1 MVGTRLPGY
10 PAFLAAADFQ
20 AAFSGCVGR
29 KAGRLATITT
39 LPLPGWSMAR
49 EHIHFVTGRL
59 AEHSLRRVV
68 EPLARELGFDYSLG
82 VMKITVAALLTTQWI
97 RPRLEPPPGATR
109 VILPGYCRGD
119 LEPLVKAFGVP
130 VERGPKDLRQL
141 PEYFGRQPPQEYGTF
156 DIEILA
162 EINHAPRLTLHEIL
176 AEAARLKAAG
186 ADVIDLGCD
195 PGSVWQGVGE
205 AVRALVAEGHR
216 VSIDSFEPREIA
228 AAVAAGAE
236 LVLSVNHTN
245 RHAAPDWGAEVVVIP
260 DEPGTLTGLEDTV
273 EQLAAAG
280 VPLRVDPILEPIGFG
295 FAESLG
301 RYLEVRRR
309 MPDVEM
315 MMGIGNLTELTE
327 VDSAGV
333 NMLLVGFCQ
342 EQGIRS
348 VLTTEVINWC
358 RSSVAECDVARRL
371 AWYAVRQRSLP
382 KHIDRRIVMLRDA
395 RVPEVPP
402 EELDALAASIKDPNY
417 RLFVSQGQLHL
428 VSAGMHLAD
437 ADPYA
442 LFHAL
447 LAREPKNVDA
457 AHAFY
462 LGYEMAKAVTAL
474 TLGKEYR
481 QDEALN
487 WGLLTREEV
496 SHHEK
501 KSADFRASGGEACE

>member
-1 MVGTRLPGY
+1 
-10 PAFLAAADFQ
+10 
-20 AAFSGCVGR
+20 
-29 KAGRLATITT
+29 
-39 LPLPGWSMAR
+39 MAR
-49 EHIHFVTGRL
+49 EHLHFVTGRL
-59 AEHSLRRVV
+59 AEHALRRVV
-68 EPLARELGFDYSLG
+68 QPLAQELGFDYSLG
-82 VMKITVAALLTTQWI
+82 VMKITVAALLTTHWL
-97 RPRLEPPPGATR
+97 RPRVTPPEGTTR
-109 VILPGYCRGD
+109 VILPGYCRGE
-119 LEPLVKAFGVP
+119 LEPLAEALGVP

-141 PEYFGRQPPQEYGTF
+141 PEFFGRQAPREYGQY

-162 EINHAPRLTLHEIL
+162 EINHAPRLSLQEIL
-176 AEAARLKAAG
+176 AEAARFQAAG
-186 ADVIDLGCD
+186 ADVIDVGCD
-195 PGSVWQGVGE
+195 PGSVWPGVAE

-245 RHAAPDWGAEVVVIP
+245 RPAAADWGAEVVVIP
-260 DEPGTLTGLEDTV
+260 DEPGTLTGLEATV

-301 RYLEVRRR
+301 RYLEVRRQ
-309 MPDVEM
+309 MPDVEI

-333 NMLLVGFCQ
+333 NALLIGFCQ

-371 AWYAVRQRSLP
+371 AWYAVQQRSLP
-382 KHIDRRIVMLRDA
+382 KRVDPRLVMLRDV
-395 RVPEVPP
+395 RPIDVSPQ
-402 EELDALAASIKDPNY
+402 ELDALAASIKDPNY
-417 RLFVSQGQLHL
+417 RLFVSQGQLHM
-428 VSAGMHLAD
+428 VSAGMHLVD

-447 LAREPKNVDA
+447 MAREPKNVDP

-462 LGYEMAKAVTAL
+462 LGYELAKAVTAL

-481 QDEALN
+481 QDEALD

-496 SHHEK
+496 SHREK
-501 KSADFRASGGEACE
+501 KSPDFQTSGEDQAE